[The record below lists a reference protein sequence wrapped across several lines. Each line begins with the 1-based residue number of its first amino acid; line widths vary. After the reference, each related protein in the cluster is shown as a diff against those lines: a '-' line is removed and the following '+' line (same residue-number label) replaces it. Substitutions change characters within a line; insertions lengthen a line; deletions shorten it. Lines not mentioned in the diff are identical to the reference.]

1 MIKPLCSAPLHRPY
15 LKLVSDNSSV
25 KAMVSLHYGARVDGD
40 AELFSRC
47 FTQDGTL
54 TILGD
59 RHFLPQAGRYQG
71 RKTIRDV
78 VSAMASDMD
87 CLDACLIDV
96 IADGNRAV
104 VHWHMTLR
112 GTTSGS
118 IADFDVADH
127 LILRDGLVVS
137 ATEFIDT
144 ASLGLVAGRI

>member
-1 MIKPLCSAPLHRPY
+1 MITHRRSEPLYRPY

-47 FTQDGTL
+47 FTPDGAL

-59 RHFLPQAGRYQG
+59 RRMLPQAGRHVG
-71 RKTIRDV
+71 RAAIRNI
-78 VSAMASDMD
+78 VSAMASDLD
-87 CLDACLIDV
+87 CLDAFLVDV
-96 IADGNRAV
+96 IAEGDRGV

-112 GTTSGS
+112 GATTGS

-127 LILRDGLVVS
+127 LILRDGLVAS

-144 ASLGLVAGRI
+144 TSLGLLAGRI